1 MTCASVFFRYN
12 SLMIEKI
19 FKKMNTLDKYILK
32 QVIEMFVMGVF
43 VFTSIIF
50 ASDTFITLI
59 KQIALYGIPFK
70 VALMIIILNLPSVF
84 VMTIP
89 MGVLLATV
97 MTLNKLSLASEITVM
112 RSCGIGLNRIAKPIF
127 IFALIMSIASFF
139 INESIVPV
147 TTKQSKDLA
156 LWSLGQKNIPEGK
169 QNFIFK
175 ELQGNGTLKRLFYVG
190 FCKDKVLHNITV
202 LDMSKSDT
210 IQVLQAQDG
219 ATSPKGWEFNRGAIY
234 TVAQEGKI
242 LNTTFFENS
251 VAQFGIDLSRE
262 LSQNVAKEHNFMSL
276 LRYMKNNPNS
286 VSEQKN
292 LYLVALYD
300 KIALP
305 ITTVVLVLLGVP
317 LAITPPR
324 VRYNRGFLF
333 SILIIFTYY
342 LIRALSI
349 SFGEAGSL
357 PPFFAAWM
365 ANIVLSIAGTLMYY
379 KKVYT
384 IN

>member
-1 MTCASVFFRYN
+1 MEMNF
-12 SLMIEKI
+12 LKKI
-19 FKKMNTLDKYILK
+19 TILDKYILR
-32 QVIEMFVMGVF
+32 QVIEMFIMGVF

-59 KQIALYGIPFK
+59 KQISLYGIPFK

-97 MTLNKLSLASEITVM
+97 MTLNRLSLASEITVM

-127 IFALIMSIASFF
+127 IFSIVMCIASFF

-156 LWSLGQKNIPEGK
+156 LWALGQKNIPEGK

-175 ELQGNGTLKRLFYVG
+175 ELKENATLKRLFYVG
-190 FCKDKVLHNITV
+190 NCKNKVLHNITV
-202 LDMSKSDT
+202 LDMSKPDT
-210 IQVLQAQDG
+210 IQVLQAREG
-219 ATSPKGWEFNRGAIY
+219 STSPAGWQFDKGAIY
-234 TVAQEGKI
+234 TVAQQGKI
-242 LNTTFFENS
+242 LNTTFFESS
-251 VAQFGIDLSRE
+251 VAQFGIDLSNE
-262 LSQNVAKEHNFMSL
+262 LKQNVAKEHNFMSL
-276 LRYMKNNPNS
+276 VKYIIRNQNKIS
-286 VSEQKN
+286 DEKN
-292 LYLVALYD
+292 LYLIALYD

-342 LIRALSI
+342 LIRALSL

-357 PPFFAAWM
+357 SPFLAAWS
-365 ANIVLSIAGTLMYY
+365 ANIILSIAGALMYY
-379 KKVYT
+379 RKVYT

>member
-1 MTCASVFFRYN
+1 MR
-12 SLMIEKI
+12 
-19 FKKMNTLDKYILK
+19 
-32 QVIEMFVMGVF
+32 QVLEMFLMGVF

-70 VALMIIILNLPSVF
+70 VALMLIILNLPSVF

-89 MGVLLATV
+89 MGVLLSTV
-97 MTLNKLSLASEITVM
+97 MTLNRLSLASEITVM

-127 IFALIMSIASFF
+127 IFSLLMCLTSFF
-139 INESIVPV
+139 INETVVPV

-156 LWSLGQKNIPEGK
+156 LWALGQKNIPEGK

-175 ELQGNGTLKRLFYVG
+175 ELQDNGSLKRLFYVG
-190 FCKDKVLHNITV
+190 FCKNKVLHNITV
-202 LDMSKSDT
+202 LDLSKPDT

-219 ATSPKGWEFNRGAIY
+219 STSPSGWEFNRGAIY

-251 VAQFGIDLSRE
+251 VAQFGVDLSKE
-262 LSQNVAKEHNFMSL
+262 LNQNLAKEHNFISL
-276 LRYMKNNPNS
+276 VKYMMDNPNKIAG
-286 VSEQKN
+286 QMN
-292 LYLVALYD
+292 LYLIQLYD
-300 KIALP
+300 KLALP
-305 ITTVVLVLLGVP
+305 ITTVVLVLIGVP

-333 SILIIFTYY
+333 SILIIFAYY

-357 PPFFAAWM
+357 SPFLAAWL
-365 ANIVLSIAGTLMYY
+365 ANIVLTIAGSIMYY
-379 KKVYT
+379 RKVYT
-384 IN
+384 IT

>member
-1 MTCASVFFRYN
+1 MLGR
-12 SLMIEKI
+12 L
-19 FKKMNTLDKYILK
+19 FKKMTILDKYILR
-32 QVIEMFVMGVF
+32 QVIEMFLMGIF

-59 KQIALYGIPFK
+59 KQISLYGIPFK

-97 MTLNKLSLASEITVM
+97 MTLNRLSLASEITVM

-127 IFALIMSIASFF
+127 IFAIVMSVASFT
-139 INESIVPV
+139 INETVVPV
-147 TTKQSKDLA
+147 MTKQSKDLA
-156 LWSLGQKNIPEGK
+156 LWALGQKNIPEGK

-175 ELQGNGTLKRLFYVG
+175 ELHDNGTLKRLFYVG
-190 FCKDKVLHNITV
+190 NCKDKVLHNITV
-202 LDMSKSDT
+202 LDMSKPDT

-219 ATSPKGWEFNRGAIY
+219 STSPAGWEFNRGAIY
-234 TVAQEGKI
+234 TVAQGGKI

-251 VAQFGIDLSRE
+251 TAQFGIDLSKE
-262 LSQNVAKEHNFMSL
+262 LNQSVAKEHNFISL
-276 LRYMKNNPNS
+276 VKYISRNKAKLHGQTNI
-286 VSEQKN
+286 
-292 LYLVALYD
+292 YLIELFD
-300 KIALP
+300 KMALP
-305 ITTVVLVLLGVP
+305 ITTIVLVLLGVP

-349 SFGEAGSL
+349 SFGEAGSI
-357 PPFFAAWM
+357 PPFFAAWT
-365 ANIVLSIAGTLMYY
+365 ANIVLSIAGAIMYY
-379 KKVYT
+379 RKVYT

>member
-1 MTCASVFFRYN
+1 M
-12 SLMIEKI
+12 LGKI
-19 FKKMNTLDKYILK
+19 SKKITILDKYILR
-32 QVIEMFVMGVF
+32 QIIEMFIMGVF

-70 VALMIIILNLPSVF
+70 VALMIIILNLPAVF

-97 MTLNKLSLASEITVM
+97 MTLNRLSLASEITVM

-127 IFALIMSIASFF
+127 IFAIIMCLCSFF
-139 INESIVPV
+139 INEVIVPV

-156 LWSLGQKNIPEGK
+156 LWALGQKNIPEGK

-175 ELQGNGTLKRLFYVG
+175 ELQDNGSLKRLFYVG
-190 FCKDKVLHNITV
+190 LCKKKVLHNITV
-202 LDMSKSDT
+202 LDLSKSDT

-219 ATSPKGWEFNRGAIY
+219 STSPAGWEFNRGAIY

-251 VAQFGIDLSRE
+251 VAKFGIDLSKE
-262 LSQNVAKEHNFMSL
+262 LNQNLAKEHNFLSL
-276 LRYMKNNPNS
+276 LHYIIKNSNQIGQQRS
-286 VSEQKN
+286 LFLIE
-292 LYLVALYD
+292 LFD
-300 KIALP
+300 KMALP
-305 ITTVVLVLLGVP
+305 ITTVVLVLVGVP

-333 SILIIFTYY
+333 SILIIFAYY

-349 SFGEAGSL
+349 SFGEAGTL

-365 ANIVLSIAGTLMYY
+365 ANIILSIFGMIMYY
-379 KKVYT
+379 RKVYT
-384 IN
+384 IT